1 MCYTHHTGTRSD
13 TRPAA
18 HAPDA
23 RGKTSG
29 AQASHD
35 IQIVDPPP
43 HQVAEAE
50 KLRKQMRKVED
61 ERVLEKKKQEEERR
75 KHEEALKK
83 AKEEVKIRKKESDE
97 KAKEMERE
105 IKAVRAEAEELRK
118 QMDVAKTEA
127 RDAKAVARSEKRNR
141 KKRERRELTGDSSGQ
156 VDQPDLGS
164 GEQEGRPGYPQWS
177 RPVPP
182 GPPASHVHPPWPGIG
197 GKRSL
202 AAMMYFD
209 QVDRERNAEYE
220 RGNREREQERA
231 TRERAA
237 EASRTRALQMMMM
250 GNSYF

>member
-1 MCYTHHTGTRSD
+1 M
-13 TRPAA
+13 
-18 HAPDA
+18 
-23 RGKTSG
+23 
-29 AQASHD
+29 
-35 IQIVDPPP
+35 DPSPP
-43 HQVAEAE
+43 QFAEAE

-83 AKEEVKIRKKESDE
+83 AKDEGKIRKKECDD

-105 IKAVRAEAEELRK
+105 MKAVRAEAEELRK
-118 QMDVAKTEA
+118 QVDVAKTKA
-127 RDAKAVARSEKRNR
+127 RDAKAVARAEKRNR
-141 KKRERRELTGDSSGQ
+141 KKREKRDLSGDNLGQ
-156 VDQPDLGS
+156 VDQPEVGL
-164 GEQEGRPGYPQWS
+164 GEQEDPRQPGYPQWS

-197 GKRSL
+197 PGGKRSL

-220 RGNREREQERA
+220 RANREREQERA